1 MIFYNFGYFKFIIK
15 FYDRNNDININN
27 INNNNSEINNKIN
40 NEEEQTINI
49 KNHSRKFLLNTKGEG
64 NLPVKLD
71 WKDSKFYL
79 LFPQFF

>member
-1 MIFYNFGYFKFIIK
+1 MRKRANSTSKLINK

-49 KNHSRKFLLNTKGEG
+49 KNHSRK
-64 NLPVKLD
+64 
-71 WKDSKFYL
+71 
-79 LFPQFF
+79 